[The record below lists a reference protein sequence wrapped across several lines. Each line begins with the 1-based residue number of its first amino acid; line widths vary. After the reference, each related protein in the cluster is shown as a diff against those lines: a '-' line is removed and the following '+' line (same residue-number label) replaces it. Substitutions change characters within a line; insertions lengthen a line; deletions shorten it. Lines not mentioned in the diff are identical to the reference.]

1 MTSLAASI
9 LKAVNEWRDIDVKK
23 RDLRTNS
30 GKFCKWSQQRVRRL
44 RILCESGHSR
54 SEIMDTMGL
63 TDNQYDQAL
72 IRFDIDTEEKRIRRE
87 RKEAKA

>member
-1 MTSLAASI
+1 
-9 LKAVNEWRDIDVKK
+9 
-23 RDLRTNS
+23 
-30 GKFCKWSQQRVRRL
+30 
-44 RILCESGHSR
+44 
-54 SEIMDTMGL
+54 MGL